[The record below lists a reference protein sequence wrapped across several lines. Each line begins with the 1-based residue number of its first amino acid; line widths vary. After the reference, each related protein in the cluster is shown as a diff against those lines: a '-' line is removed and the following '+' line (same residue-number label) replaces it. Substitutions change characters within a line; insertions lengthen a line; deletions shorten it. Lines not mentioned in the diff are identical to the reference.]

1 MYKLPMSC
9 ELMHLYTYK
18 EAVFFRFDWS
28 DESIVF
34 PFNSPQS
41 FIVEDDV
48 HSFFNCI
55 IEF

>member
-48 HSFFNCI
+48 HLFFNCI